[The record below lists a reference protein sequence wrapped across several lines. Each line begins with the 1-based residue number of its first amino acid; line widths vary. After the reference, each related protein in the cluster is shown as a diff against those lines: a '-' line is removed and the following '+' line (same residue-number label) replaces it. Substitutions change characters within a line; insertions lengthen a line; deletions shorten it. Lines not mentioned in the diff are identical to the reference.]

1 MQPKQS
7 IASPNHKMQPET
19 GSIPLR
25 FAALTPD
32 GIATNTIQRPTII
45 EAPIAIEYNGI
56 GYAVM
61 MATPIDLN
69 DFAIGFSLSER
80 LIDQADEILAI
91 DAHRAELGWILRIQ
105 VPLENAEKV
114 IARARQR
121 VSESSCGL
129 CGMDNLDEVMRPL
142 PPVTA
147 KIDVADAAIFAALSA
162 LRDHQPLNK
171 ATGAAHAAAFC
182 TPDGTVMM
190 AREDV
195 GRHNALD
202 KLIGAL
208 ATAEIDPATGFIL
221 LTARCSLEL
230 VQKAILANCPMLVT
244 ISAATDLAIDTA
256 AKSGLRL
263 ISLARPDG
271 ALLAMPQND

>member
-1 MQPKQS
+1 MP
-7 IASPNHKMQPET
+7 PET
-19 GSIPLR
+19 GSRPFP
-25 FAALTPD
+25 FATLTPSGD
-32 GIATNTIQRPTII
+32 APTIILRPTII
-45 EAPIAIEYNGI
+45 ETPVAIEYNGV

-61 MATPIDLN
+61 MTTPTDLK

-80 LIDQADEILAI
+80 LIDRADQILAI
-91 DAHRAELGWILRIQ
+91 DIHQAELGWILRIQ
-105 VPLENAEKV
+105 LSKENAEKV
-114 IARARQR
+114 FARARQR

-129 CGMDNLDEVMRPL
+129 CGMDNLEQVMRPL

-147 KIDVADAAIFAALSA
+147 DIDVADLAIFSALSA
-162 LRDHQPLNK
+162 LRTHQTLN
-171 ATGAAHAAAFC
+171 AETGSAHAAAFC
-182 TPDGTVMM
+182 APDGSIII

-208 ATAEIDPATGFIL
+208 ASAGNDPASGFIL

-256 AKSGLRL
+256 AKYGLRL
-263 ISLARPDG
+263 VSLARLDG
-271 ALLAMPQND
+271 ALAAMPQSG

>member
-1 MQPKQS
+1 MQAESGSKLFPFRVLTS
-7 IASPNHKMQPET
+7 DET
-19 GSIPLR
+19 STKNIE
-25 FAALTPD
+25 
-32 GIATNTIQRPTII
+32 RPII
-45 EAPIAIEYNGI
+45 VEAPIAIEYNGI

-61 MATPIDLN
+61 MATPMDLN

-80 LIDQADEILAI
+80 LIEQANQILSV

-105 VPLENAEKV
+105 VPPENAEKV
-114 IARARQR
+114 IVRARKR

-142 PPVTA
+142 PSVTA
-147 KIDVADAAIFAALSA
+147 KIDVNHAALFSALSA
-162 LRDHQPLNK
+162 LREHQPLNQ
-171 ATGAAHAAAFC
+171 ATGSAHAATFC
-182 TPDGTVMM
+182 AADGAILLT
-190 AREDV
+190 REDV

-208 ATAEIDPATGFIL
+208 ARDRIDAKTGFIL

-256 AKSGLRL
+256 AKYGLRL
-263 ISLARPDG
+263 VSLARPDG

>member
-1 MQPKQS
+1 MP
-7 IASPNHKMQPET
+7 PET
-19 GSIPLR
+19 DYKPLR
-25 FAALTPD
+25 FRTLTPE
-32 GIATNTIQRPTII
+32 GNAKEIIERPTII

-80 LIDQADEILAI
+80 LIDQADQILSV
-91 DAHRAELGWILRIQ
+91 DANRAELGWILRIQ
-105 VPLENAEKV
+105 LPPENAEKV

-142 PPVTA
+142 PSVTA
-147 KIDVADAAIFAALSA
+147 KIDVADASIFAALSA

-171 ATGAAHAAAFC
+171 ATGSAHAAAFC
-182 TPDGTVMM
+182 AADGSIVTT
-190 AREDV
+190 REDV

-208 ATAEIDPATGFIL
+208 ARSEIAPATGFIL

-244 ISAATDLAIDTA
+244 ISAATDLAIDIA
-256 AKSGLRL
+256 DRYSLRL
-263 ISLARPDG
+263 ISLARSDG

>member
-1 MQPKQS
+1 ML
-7 IASPNHKMQPET
+7 PET
-19 GSIPLR
+19 GSKPIR
-25 FAALTPD
+25 FTALTP
-32 GIATNTIQRPTII
+32 GNKATHIIQRPTII

-61 MATPIDLN
+61 MATPIDFE
-69 DFAIGFSLSER
+69 DFAIGFTMSER
-80 LIDQADEILAI
+80 LIDRADQILAI
-91 DAHRAELGWILRIQ
+91 DTHKAEMGWILRIQ
-105 VPLENAEKV
+105 LPLENAEKV

-129 CGMDNLDEVMRPL
+129 CGMDNLEEVMRPL
-142 PPVTA
+142 PMVTA
-147 KIDVADAAIFAALSA
+147 KIKVIDAAIFNALSA
-162 LRDHQPLNK
+162 LRTHQVLNA

-182 TPDGTVMM
+182 MTDGSIILT
-190 AREDV
+190 REDV

-208 ATAEIDPATGFIL
+208 AKAELDIGTGFII

-230 VQKAILANCPMLVT
+230 VQKAVIANCPMLVT

-256 AKSGLRL
+256 AKYGVRL
-263 ISLARPDG
+263 ISLARSDG
-271 ALLAMPQND
+271 ALLAMPQSG

>member
-1 MQPKQS
+1 M
-7 IASPNHKMQPET
+7 
-19 GSIPLR
+19 
-25 FAALTPD
+25 ALTPD
-32 GIATNTIQRPTII
+32 PKAKEITERPTII

-80 LIDQADEILAI
+80 LIDQADQILAV
-91 DAHRAELGWILRIQ
+91 DAHQAELGWILRIQ
-105 VPLENAEKV
+105 VPQENAEKV

-147 KIDVADAAIFAALSA
+147 KIALNDAAIFAALSV

-171 ATGAAHAAAFC
+171 ATGSAHAAAFC
-182 TPDGTVMM
+182 TTDGSVLM

-208 ATAEIDPATGFIL
+208 ATSEIDPATGFIL

-256 AKSGLRL
+256 AKYGLRL
-263 ISLARPDG
+263 ISLARPDA
-271 ALLAMPQND
+271 ALLAMPRND

>member
-1 MQPKQS
+1 ML
-7 IASPNHKMQPET
+7 PET
-19 GSIPLR
+19 AAKPLR

-32 GIATNTIQRPTII
+32 GKAKNIIERPTII
-45 EAPIAIEYNGI
+45 ETPIAVEYNGI

-80 LIDQADEILAI
+80 LIEHAGQILSV

-105 VPLENAEKV
+105 LPSDNAEKV

-142 PPVTA
+142 PGVTA
-147 KIDVADAAIFAALSA
+147 QIDVSDAAIFSALAA

-171 ATGAAHAAAFC
+171 ATGSAHAAAFC

-208 ATAEIDPATGFIL
+208 ARAQIDPATGFII

-256 AKSGLRL
+256 AKYGLRL

-271 ALLAMPQND
+271 ALLAMPQNG